1 MRRSFTNLTL
11 DERRAI
17 ARMLQAKVPKTK
29 IAQRLGRSRSTIT
42 REVKRNWWHDKDVP
56 QADGCWHVT
65 AQCQADRRRSRRRK
79 LERLPDLRAEVIR
92 CLHEGW
98 SPERIAGRLRI
109 EPGAP
114 HRLCREAIY
123 RHVHSAEG
131 QSAQLARLLPE
142 RRRKRKPRHARTP
155 RNRVFLV
162 ETSIRN
168 RPSEIDDRSQFGNR
182 E

>member
-1 MRRSFTNLTL
+1 MRRPFTNLTL
-11 DERRAI
+11 DERRVI

-29 IAQRLGRSRSTIT
+29 IAQMLGRSRSTIT
-42 REVKRNWWHDKDVP
+42 REVRRTWWHDKDVP
-56 QADGCWHVT
+56 QADGYCPMT
-65 AQCQADRRRSRRRK
+65 AQSQADRRRSRRRK

-98 SPERIAGRLRI
+98 SPEQIAGRLRI

-114 HRLCREAIY
+114 HRLCHETIY
-123 RHVHSAEG
+123 QYVYSVEG

-142 RRRKRKPRHARTP
+142 RRRKRKPRYARTP
-155 RNRVFLV
+155 RNRVFPA
-162 ETSIRN
+162 ETSIHN
-168 RPSEIDDRSQFGNR
+168 RPPEINDCRPFGNW